1 MVGLKAKPLI
11 LFKFQ
16 YLIVFIF
23 YIFIHL
29 NHILIKVG
37 SAQRIS
43 EGRARRAKNNFH
55 AIIVFCKKKTQS
67 NYTNDTHLSTCE
79 SSEL

>member
-1 MVGLKAKPLI
+1 M
-11 LFKFQ
+11 
-16 YLIVFIF
+16 
-23 YIFIHL
+23 HL

-37 SAQRIS
+37 PAQRIS